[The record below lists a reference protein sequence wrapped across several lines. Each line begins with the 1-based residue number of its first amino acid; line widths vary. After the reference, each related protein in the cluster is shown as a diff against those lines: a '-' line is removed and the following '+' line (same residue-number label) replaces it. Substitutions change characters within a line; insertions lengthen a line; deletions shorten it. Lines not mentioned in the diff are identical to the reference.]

1 MPRLDGDVFFFG
13 TAMAKSP
20 QKLRRDARR
29 TSKTYGKPGL

>member
-20 QKLRRDARR
+20 QKPRRDARR
-29 TSKTYGKPGL
+29 TVKTFGKPGL